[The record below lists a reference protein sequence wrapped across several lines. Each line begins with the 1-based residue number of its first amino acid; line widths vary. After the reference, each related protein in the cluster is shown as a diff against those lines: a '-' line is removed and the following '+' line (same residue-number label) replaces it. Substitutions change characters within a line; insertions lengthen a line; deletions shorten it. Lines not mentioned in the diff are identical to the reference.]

1 MKSLV
6 LALIFFGV
14 LVYGCFDVKPYK
26 AIRKLVR
33 RPSRA
38 AGEHAD
44 QTGPLPHEVEPR
56 RQEPPLSRRYR

>member
-14 LVYGCFDVKPYK
+14 LVYGCYDVKPFR
-26 AIRKLVR
+26 AVRKLVR

-38 AGEHAD
+38 AGDATT
-44 QTGPLPHEVEPR
+44 QTGPLAPEPTP
-56 RQEPPLSRRYR
+56 EPDRPLSRRYR

>member
-6 LALIFFGV
+6 LAIIFFGV
-14 LVYGCFDVKPYK
+14 LVYGCYDVKPFR

-38 AGEHAD
+38 ATPPA
-44 QTGPLPHEVEPR
+44 EPGVSAPEPTP
-56 RQEPPLSRRYR
+56 QPEPPLSRRYR